1 MTGIAE
7 IETQAAE
14 LTEKHREVLDRL
26 LDHKSSKQI
35 GYELG
40 ISPKTVDQRILAAAK
55 KLGTTDRRSTARAY
69 AQHRQAWERTPYPFS
84 YVPQP
89 DETPDEDD
97 REAEVAAFSLG
108 DSQVFHRHAPWGM
121 TQPTVLPGMFHGPSG
136 TVSRLAVIVGLAI
149 AMLVAAM
156 VGLGVAQALTE
167 MLHSS

>member
-1 MTGIAE
+1 MAE
-7 IETQAAE
+7 IETQGAD
-14 LTEKHREVLDRL
+14 LTDKHREVLDRL

-35 GYELG
+35 AHELG

-69 AQHRQAWERTPYPFS
+69 SQMRQAWERTPYPFS

-89 DETPDEDD
+89 DQSADEDD

-108 DSQVFHRHAPWGM
+108 DSQVFHRRAPWEIA
-121 TQPTVLPGMFHGPSG
+121 QPTVLPGMFHGPSG
-136 TVSRLAVIVGLAI
+136 TVSRLAAIVGLAI
-149 AMLVAAM
+149 AMLVTAM

-167 MLHSS
+167 LLRAG